1 MKALVIAANAVR
13 RLVRDRSNLF
23 FVFLLPIG
31 IIVIIGSMFGGGFVP
46 SIGMVVEEPGEFADR
61 LAAGLEAHEGITIV
75 RYDEAGDLLV
85 AVERGDVIA
94 GIRIPAGFDAGL
106 SAGSR
111 VEVGFVARP
120 DGDGFRLRSLV
131 GAAVAEQAATL
142 RAARFASGRGAG
154 SVDEMIPVAEG
165 VPVGEIGIVD
175 ATVGESDFAGL
186 GRFDLGASSQL
197 VLFMYLT
204 GLTGS
209 AALIEV
215 RRLGLSRRML
225 ATPTPARTV
234 ILGEGLGRYGV
245 ILVQG
250 AYIVAVTLI
259 VFGVDWGDPLGAAAI
274 VLLFGA
280 ACAGAAMLMGTL
292 FENDQQAGG
301 VGVIS
306 GLGFAALGGCM
317 VPLEFFPPTM
327 RTVAHFTPHAWALDG
342 FSELVRR
349 GGTVVDILP
358 ELGMLM
364 LFAIVLI
371 GVASWRL
378 RRSITSA

>member
-1 MKALVIAANAVR
+1 VKALVIAANAVR

-31 IIVIIGSMFGGGFVP
+31 IIVIIGSVFGGGFVP
-46 SIGMVVEEPGEFADR
+46 SIGLAVEEPGTFADR
-61 LAAGLEAHEGITIV
+61 LAADLEAHDGIAIV
-75 RYDEAGDLLV
+75 RYDNARDLLV

-94 GIRIPAGFDAGL
+94 GVRIPAGFDADL
-106 SAGSR
+106 SAGSE

-131 GAAVAEQAATL
+131 GAAVAEQASTL

-154 SVDEMIPVAEG
+154 SVEEMIPVAEG
-165 VPVGEIGIVD
+165 VALGEIGIVD
-175 ATVGESDFAGL
+175 ATVGEADFTDL

-209 AALIEV
+209 AALIEA

-225 ATPTPARTV
+225 STPTPARTV

-250 AYIVAVTLI
+250 AYIVAVTVI
-259 VFGVDWGDPLGAAAI
+259 VFDVDWGDPLGAAAI
-274 VLLFGA
+274 VILFGA
-280 ACAGAAMLMGTL
+280 ACTGAAMLMGTL

-301 VGVIS
+301 VGVIA

-317 VPLEFFPPTM
+317 VPLEFFSPTM
-327 RTVAHFTPHAWALDG
+327 QTIAHLTPHAWALDG

-349 GGTVVDILP
+349 DGTILDILP
-358 ELGMLM
+358 ELGMLTI
-364 LFAIVLI
+364 FSVVLI
-371 GVASWRL
+371 GVASRRL
-378 RRSITSA
+378 RRSITAA